1 MILQCSGPGHSLRTM
16 SSTAILKLAESGF
29 TEAQVKALAEFFDS
43 QMATKADIAELKA
56 ELKYDI
62 EKVRADL
69 SVEIEHVRA
78 DLSAEIARVRA
89 DLELKIAGLDVK
101 ISDTKAETIKWVAGL
116 LIAQGA
122 AVVALIR
129 FLPGAHP

>member
-1 MILQCSGPGHSLRTM
+1 M

-29 TEAQVKALAEFFDS
+29 TEAQVRALAEFFDS
-43 QMATKADIAELKA
+43 QMATKTDIAEV
-56 ELKYDI
+56 KYDI

-69 SVEIEHVRA
+69 SAEIERIRA

-101 ISDTKAETIKWVAGL
+101 IADGKADTIKWVAGL
-116 LIAQGA
+116 LVAQGA
-122 AVVALIR
+122 AI
-129 FLPGAHP
+129 